1 MIRRN
6 DDLSR
11 SAQQRL
17 RAVLGTLGDD
27 TDPPRPFAR
36 LVDDPP
42 AHAADRRRPRV
53 WLVPALVLA
62 VVLAV
67 VGLAWRQASDPTSD
81 LVPATPPSATNT
93 TATTAVPGSTLPGPW
108 YRVAGSSVRTGLAT
122 SAIGGTDLGAAAWI
136 SNDGSWS
143 RVLVLHQL
151 PSAEADRAQR
161 PDGSISTMLIG
172 VDGPT
177 VAAPSG
183 ELRFVIDD
191 TQADRQRQMRWTRT
205 DGSRW
210 EFASYGLAPD
220 ELAAA
225 IRAIAAAADQSGCP
239 CPLDGFDLVAS
250 YQSRSAA
257 FIHQQTIEVGDQRY
271 TLSRSVDA
279 TDEFGVG
286 RAGVWASADPRL
298 IAGSP
303 GAVIDDT
310 RAAVW
315 TADGYWFS
323 LWSQSFTATGEP
335 ASVDPVLALLQR
347 TDGEP
352 SDPRGLS
359 TSVPTIDA
367 PPTVWPYPTRPDPA
381 VIHPNT
387 PPDPAAT
394 APTAA
399 PPSCVGTYE
408 LRVGDSVAAVADRL
422 GVPLDAILA
431 LNDLDL
437 SNMRDRRPLN
447 VPCGATPVS
456 ISGDRSGLESYSTD
470 PADTDQFE
478 GHNRLILVTDRRVIL
493 IDGGTSQGAGAI
505 SIDRHDRATAAG
517 LSGSTAPIPACA
529 GPIEITANT
538 DVPLDAVPF
547 TCTTDGT
554 AGTVDAFSSS
564 VTYPS

>member
-1 MIRRN
+1 M
-6 DDLSR
+6 
-11 SAQQRL
+11 
-17 RAVLGTLGDD
+17 
-27 TDPPRPFAR
+27 
-36 LVDDPP
+36 
-42 AHAADRRRPRV
+42 
-53 WLVPALVLA
+53 PALVLA

-93 TATTAVPGSTLPGPW
+93 TATDRGAGLDPARPLVPGRGVLSSYGP
-108 YRVAGSSVRTGLAT
+108 RDVSHRRHRPRRRRL
-122 SAIGGTDLGAAAWI
+122 DQQRRQLEP
-136 SNDGSWS
+136 
-143 RVLVLHQL
+143 RRRPRRL

-220 ELAAA
+220 GA
-225 IRAIAAAADQSGCP
+225 RRRHPRHRRRGRPSGCP
-239 CPLDGFDLVAS
+239 CQLDGFDLVAS
-250 YQSRSAA
+250 YSSRSAA
-257 FIHQQTIEVGDQRY
+257 FIHQQTIEVGDERY

-279 TDEFGVG
+279 ADEFGVG

-335 ASVDPVLALLQR
+335 ASVDPVLTLLQR

-367 PPTVWPYPTRPDPA
+367 PPTVWPYPTGRTPA

-399 PPSCVGTYE
+399 PPSCVGTY
-408 LRVGDSVAAVADRL
+408 DSVSATQ
-422 GVPLDAILA
+422 
-431 LNDLDL
+431 
-437 SNMRDRRPLN
+437 SRPS
-447 VPCGATPVS
+447 PTASACRSTPSSPSTIS
-456 ISGDRSGLESYSTD
+456 ISPT
-470 PADTDQFE
+470 
-478 GHNRLILVTDRRVIL
+478 
-493 IDGGTSQGAGAI
+493 
-505 SIDRHDRATAAG
+505 
-517 LSGSTAPIPACA
+517 
-529 GPIEITANT
+529 
-538 DVPLDAVPF
+538 
-547 TCTTDGT
+547 
-554 AGTVDAFSSS
+554 
-564 VTYPS
+564 